1 MGDYME
7 LQEFN
12 DKFGTEEQCRK
23 YIYQLRF
30 PRGHKC
36 PRCQHNKS
44 YITSEGT
51 YKCAKCGYKMSVRN
65 GTILEQSSLSL
76 KQWVSA
82 IWYAS
87 SVPHAGK
94 VSIQAYQDYADI
106 GSNRSAKKVK
116 TAIDTVLKERKL
128 YKLEG
133 NVELCVKKLRTK
145 GTPAYLVLVGE
156 VSKRKVLRCR
166 GKVYES
172 YPTDVSAFVS
182 ECVKNRTKLNIPD
195 DMAKIKVVVEKE
207 CKVQPHNCDYSA
219 HTVDGAASQF
229 VTAVQ
234 SCRAVEEAQR
244 IVDELCAER
253 NAKYSH
259 VPFRELIKIVLS
271 LPPNSSAK

>member
-1 MGDYME
+1 M
-7 LQEFN
+7 
-12 DKFGTEEQCRK
+12 
-23 YIYQLRF
+23 
-30 PRGHKC
+30 
-36 PRCQHNKS
+36 
-44 YITSEGT
+44 
-51 YKCAKCGYKMSVRN
+51 
-65 GTILEQSSLSL
+65 
-76 KQWVSA
+76 
-82 IWYAS
+82 
-87 SVPHAGK
+87 
-94 VSIQAYQDYADI
+94 
-106 GSNRSAKKVK
+106 K